1 MSFEITVE
9 VTVTVRDNEEA
20 EKIFDAAASGLA
32 EVAIKDRVLYGGI
45 APAVVAVQPSSTS
58 SAKAQEASK
67 KLKPIEVKSPK
78 GGSAVEAPPK
88 PERSR
93 GVMGRRQMHRTGGN

>member
-9 VTVTVRDNEEA
+9 VTMTVRDNAEA

-32 EVAIKDRVLYGGI
+32 EVAIKDRVLYGGV
-45 APAVVAVQPSSTS
+45 APVSVQPSSTS
-58 SAKAQEASK
+58 SVKSQEALK
-67 KLKPIEVKSPK
+67 KLTPIETKSPK
-78 GGSAVEAPPK
+78 SVAVEPVAPK